1 MFSFL
6 EFLRDA
12 CKRII
17 QDRFLHPVQFTDQ
30 NTFMNDYVMFA
41 QLNLLGISAF
51 TKLGT
56 TVRLNVHEQN

>member
-12 CKRII
+12 RKRII
-17 QDRFLHPVQFTDQ
+17 QDRFLHPVQVTDQ

-51 TKLGT
+51 TKLF
-56 TVRLNVHEQN
+56 